1 LHVREAK
8 QAAETNEHVPERARA
23 DEITRATAGI
33 LRAMNPLGL
42 ALRTLGS
49 ALVVIALTRR
59 RSREF
64 FDETGEAVEE
74 Q

>member
-1 LHVREAK
+1 
-8 QAAETNEHVPERARA
+8 
-23 DEITRATAGI
+23 
-33 LRAMNPLGL
+33 MNPLGL